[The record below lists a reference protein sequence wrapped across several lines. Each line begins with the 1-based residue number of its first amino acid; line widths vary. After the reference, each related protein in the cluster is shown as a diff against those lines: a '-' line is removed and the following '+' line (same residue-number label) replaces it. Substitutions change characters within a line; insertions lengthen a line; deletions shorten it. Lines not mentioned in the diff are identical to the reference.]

1 MNDTPT
7 LAEIREGFIEKM
19 GVISQGE
26 GFTRITGRVL
36 ALLVFEGEAVSFG
49 DLAGQLGVS
58 RGSISAAVRTLEER
72 LVIKR
77 ISKPGIRQDFFLI
90 EEGAF
95 ERLLGEA
102 ATRARDAQAE
112 IDATIALLPIEAK
125 CHLGRLQ
132 IFSDFYRAVE
142 GALKVA
148 EQRLSGNCICGS
160 RKGANSSA
168 DSQG

>member
-1 MNDTPT
+1 MSETPN
-7 LAEIREGFIEKM
+7 LVEIREEFIEKI

-36 ALLVFEGEAVSFG
+36 ALLVFEGEAISFG
-49 DLAGQLGVS
+49 DLAEQLGVS

-72 LVIKR
+72 SVIKR

-90 EEGAF
+90 EDGAF
-95 ERLLGEA
+95 EGLLGEA
-102 ATRARDAQAE
+102 ATRARDAQIE
-112 IDATIALLPIEAK
+112 IDATIARLPREAN

-142 GALKVA
+142 GALKMA
-148 EQRLSGNCICGS
+148 EQRLSGKCACGS
-160 RKGANSSA
+160 RNDANSSA

>member
-1 MNDTPT
+1 MSETPT

-36 ALLVFEGEAVSFG
+36 ALLVFEGEAISFG
-49 DLAGQLGVS
+49 DLAKDLNVS

-72 LVIKR
+72 KVIKR
-77 ISKPGIRQDFFLI
+77 FSKPGIRQDFFLI
-90 EEGAF
+90 EDGAF

-102 ATRARDAQAE
+102 ATRARDAQIE
-112 IDATIALLPIEAK
+112 IDATIALLPKEAD

-132 IFSDFYRAVE
+132 FFSEFYRTIE
-142 GALKVA
+142 GALKIA
-148 EQRLSGNCICGS
+148 EQRLSERCPRNARRG
-160 RKGANSSA
+160 KNSTV
-168 DSQG
+168 DS